1 MAQKK
6 QKWSC
11 YAIHY
16 IDSGEDFVVKSWA
29 ECQKKTTG
37 HNNKMKGFQSE
48 AEAREWLASIG
59 GKKTAPPQKRT
70 EKAKTVKQ
78 PRTGRIPF
86 QIKLERQAANDLQKK
101 AAMLNTPVEFLLE
114 NLVLEYLYDM

>member
-16 IDSGEDFVVKSWA
+16 VDSGENFVIKSWA
-29 ECQKKTTG
+29 ECQKKTAG
-37 HNNKMKGFQSE
+37 HNNKMKGFQNE
-48 AEAREWLASIG
+48 ADAREWLAGFG
-59 GKKTAPPQKRT
+59 GKKMAPPPKHANK
-70 EKAKTVKQ
+70 EKTIKQ
-78 PRTGRIPF
+78 PRTSRIPI

-101 AAMLNTPVEFLLE
+101 AAMLNTPVEVLLE
-114 NLVLEYLYDM
+114 NLILEYLYDM